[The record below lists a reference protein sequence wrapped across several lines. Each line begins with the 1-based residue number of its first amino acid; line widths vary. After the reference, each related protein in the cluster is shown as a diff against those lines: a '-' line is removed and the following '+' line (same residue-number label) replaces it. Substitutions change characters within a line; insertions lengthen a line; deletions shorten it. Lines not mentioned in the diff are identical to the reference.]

1 MIRRQFSTFNC
12 YQFCWHPYVPR
23 LRVAI
28 HWRYL
33 LSGNHPP
40 ETSDEKTPL
49 LGVDSMEKS
58 DMNGLEHQEIPEKKG
73 MTKNKLLVV
82 VCILMCELCE
92 RLTYY
97 SCVANL
103 VLYCTSKLELPT
115 STATTVS
122 LIFSGK
128 NGHYEI

>member
-1 MIRRQFSTFNC
+1 
-12 YQFCWHPYVPR
+12 
-23 LRVAI
+23 
-28 HWRYL
+28 
-33 LSGNHPP
+33 
-40 ETSDEKTPL
+40 
-49 LGVDSMEKS
+49 
-58 DMNGLEHQEIPEKKG
+58 MNGLEHQEIPEKKG

-128 NGHYEI
+128 NGHYEFIKGFFQSLFEERRKILFLE